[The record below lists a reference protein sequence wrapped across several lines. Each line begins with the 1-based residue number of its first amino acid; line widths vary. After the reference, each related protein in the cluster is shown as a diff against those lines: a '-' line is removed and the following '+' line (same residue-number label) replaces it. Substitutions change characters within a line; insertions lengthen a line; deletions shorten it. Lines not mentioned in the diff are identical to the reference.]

1 LFRRHAAIEGSV
13 ARGTSIPASRH
24 GVSVL
29 ARRAKG
35 LVVRLRWIGPVLG
48 RPPGPPDQPGPRYP
62 SGPPRWPHEGWQEL
76 QKNDPEL
83 WKLLRADLDLEERTR
98 QLALQYRQAPEE
110 QREAIR
116 KEMEKLVG
124 EHFDVRQQ
132 RRVLEL
138 NRLQEE
144 LKRLQQSIDDRNKA
158 REQIVNKRVQE
169 LLGIDEGL
177 RF

>member
-1 LFRRHAAIEGSV
+1 
-13 ARGTSIPASRH
+13 
-24 GVSVL
+24 
-29 ARRAKG
+29 
-35 LVVRLRWIGPVLG
+35 
-48 RPPGPPDQPGPRYP
+48 
-62 SGPPRWPHEGWQEL
+62 
-76 QKNDPEL
+76 
-83 WKLLRADLDLEERTR
+83 LDERTR

-116 KEMEKLVG
+116 KDMEKLVG
-124 EHFDVRQQ
+124 EHFDVRQK

-144 LKRLQQSIDDRNKA
+144 LKRLQQSIDDRNNA

-169 LLGIDEGL
+169 LLGIDDRL